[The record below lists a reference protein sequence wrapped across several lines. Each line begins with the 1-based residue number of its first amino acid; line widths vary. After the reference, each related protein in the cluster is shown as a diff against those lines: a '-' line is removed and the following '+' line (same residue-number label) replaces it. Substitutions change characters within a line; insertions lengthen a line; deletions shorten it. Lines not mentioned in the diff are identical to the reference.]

1 MDFDDLFKIYGLV
14 SPKYVKIDVDGNEL
28 EILENLLSTKNQIK
42 SILVEMNYKKNDLE
56 NILVNNR
63 FQNVFR
69 SDRRN
74 NQIWENLESFKLM
87 I

>member
-1 MDFDDLFKIYGLV
+1 MIYLNFSLV

-74 NQIWENLESFKLM
+74 NQIWEKILKVLN
-87 I
+87 

>member
-74 NQIWENLESFKLM
+74 NQIWEKS
-87 I
+87 